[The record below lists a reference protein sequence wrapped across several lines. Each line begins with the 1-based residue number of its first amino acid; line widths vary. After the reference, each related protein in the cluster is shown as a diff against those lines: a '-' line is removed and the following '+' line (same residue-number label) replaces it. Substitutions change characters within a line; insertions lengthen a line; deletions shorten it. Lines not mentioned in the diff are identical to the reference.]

1 MKMSFKVF
9 RCAVLLSANYVV
21 PDVAVAGRVGQDP
34 GVKRLFFRGKSFFMK
49 ALFFFYLALYFIMQ
63 LP

>member
-9 RCAVLLSANYVV
+9 RCAVLLSVNYVV
-21 PDVAVAGRVGQDP
+21 PDVAVAGRVWQDY
-34 GVKRLFFRGKSFFMK
+34 GFKSLFRGGKSFFYESTV
-49 ALFFFYLALYFIMQ
+49 FFYLVLYFIMQ